1 MLMPVVDAELQLH
14 TNLRLRNVHKQT
26 QTQTQTQENT
36 LLRCNQ
42 HQPKKW
48 TKNNNAKNEKV
59 ESKHDMDEASQEKNT
74 YTYQ

>member
-14 TNLRLRNVHKQT
+14 TNLRLRNVHE

-36 LLRCNQ
+36 LLLRCNQ

-48 TKNNNAKNEKV
+48 TKNNNAKKWKSGKQAWYMN
-59 ESKHDMDEASQEKNT
+59 EASQEKNT
-74 YTYQ
+74 YTY